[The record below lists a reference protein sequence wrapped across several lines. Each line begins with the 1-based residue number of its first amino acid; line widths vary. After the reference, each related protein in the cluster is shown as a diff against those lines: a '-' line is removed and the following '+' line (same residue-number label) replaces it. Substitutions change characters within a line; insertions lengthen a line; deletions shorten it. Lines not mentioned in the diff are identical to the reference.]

1 MQARQLALL
10 LVSAEDASCDAGQPV
25 SCQCD
30 EPKNEHALTEEL
42 TEAGEGERAGGAATG
57 ALAARAV
64 AEAAEGAA
72 EAAAAAGGEGG
83 DGGDGAEAEAADASA
98 GRSRRFSAG
107 AARRAIAH
115 RVAHAMG
122 GKARNDA
129 P

>member
-30 EPKNEHALTEEL
+30 EPKNEHALTE
-42 TEAGEGERAGGAATG
+42 AGEGERAGGAATG

-72 EAAAAAGGEGG
+72 EAAAAA
-83 DGGDGAEAEAADASA
+83 ASA

>member
-10 LVSAEDASCDAGQPV
+10 LVAAEDASCDAGQPV

-30 EPKNEHALTEEL
+30 EPKNEHALTDEL

-72 EAAAAAGGEGG
+72 AAAAAAGGEGG
-83 DGGDGAEAEAADASA
+83 DGAEAEAAAASA

-107 AARRAIAH
+107 AARRAIAD

>member
-1 MQARQLALL
+1 MIASHYYDPISLRPYPTVQARQLALL
-10 LVSAEDASCDAGQPV
+10 LVSAEDANCDAGQPV

-30 EPKNEHALTEEL
+30 EPKNEHAL

-72 EAAAAAGGEGG
+72 EAAAAA
-83 DGGDGAEAEAADASA
+83 ASA

-107 AARRAIAH
+107 AARRAIAD

>member
-10 LVSAEDASCDAGQPV
+10 LVAAEDASCDAGQPV

-30 EPKNEHALTEEL
+30 EPKNEHALTDEL

-72 EAAAAAGGEGG
+72 AAAAAAGGEGG
-83 DGGDGAEAEAADASA
+83 DGAEAEAAAASA

>member
-10 LVSAEDASCDAGQPV
+10 LVSAEDANCDAGQPV

-30 EPKNEHALTEEL
+30 EPKDEHALTE
-42 TEAGEGERAGGAATG
+42 AGKGERAGEATTR

-64 AEAAEGAA
+64 AEAEEGAA
-72 EAAAAAGGEGG
+72 AAAAAAGGEGG
-83 DGGDGAEAEAADASA
+83 DGAEAEAAAASA

-107 AARRAIAH
+107 AARRAIAN

-129 P
+129 R

>member
-10 LVSAEDASCDAGQPV
+10 LVSAEDANCDAGQPV

-30 EPKNEHALTEEL
+30 EPKNEHAL

-72 EAAAAAGGEGG
+72 AAAAAAGGEGG
-83 DGGDGAEAEAADASA
+83 DGAEAEAAAASA

-107 AARRAIAH
+107 AARRAIAD

>member
-30 EPKNEHALTEEL
+30 EPKNEHALTE
-42 TEAGEGERAGGAATG
+42 AGEGERAGGAATA

-64 AEAAEGAA
+64 AEAADGAA
-72 EAAAAAGGEGG
+72 EAAAAPAGGE
-83 DGGDGAEAEAADASA
+83 GGDGAEAEAAAASA

-107 AARRAIAH
+107 AARRAIVH

-122 GKARNDA
+122 GKARNEA